1 MEEIERLNYELMK
14 YKSNQCGQKLSAINF
29 TETSS
34 SMMESTSRTTSS
46 CTIVGMHSIKSSDD
60 NELIATINKLK
71 QENCLLLADNKNLR
85 MKSKAL
91 HETLENMKV
100 RNCDLEYTNQRLVE
114 HTAKNIS
121 YDSYPENKQLKDY
134 LMEIEDLRYLIHPKC
149 FLSHF
154 LDP

>member
-1 MEEIERLNYELMK
+1 
-14 YKSNQCGQKLSAINF
+14 
-29 TETSS
+29 
-34 SMMESTSRTTSS
+34 MESTSRTTSS